1 MEDTTMIKKDYMKP
15 EMQTVEL
22 KHKCQIL
29 AGSVDPNGINDELIN
44 EEVNEGFSPELG
56 VIDVLDAFGK

>member
-1 MEDTTMIKKDYMKP
+1 MIKKDYMKP

-44 EEVNEGFSPELG
+44 EEVEQGFSPELG
-56 VIDVLDAFGK
+56 VIDVLDSFGK

>member
-1 MEDTTMIKKDYMKP
+1 MIKKDYMKP

-44 EEVNEGFSPELG
+44 EEVEQGFSPELG

>member
-1 MEDTTMIKKDYMKP
+1 MIKKDYMKP

-29 AGSVDPNGINDELIN
+29 AGSSQGVNDTLQD
-44 EEVNEGFSPELG
+44 EEVEDGFAPFFNGLEL
-56 VIDVLDAFGK
+56 

>member
-29 AGSVDPNGINDELIN
+29 AGSVDPNGINDELQDD
-44 EEVNEGFSPELG
+44 EVNAGW
-56 VIDVLDAFGK
+56 

>member
-29 AGSVDPNGINDELIN
+29 AGSVDTNGMNDELQD
-44 EEVNEGFSPELG
+44 EEVNEGFSPVL
-56 VIDVLDAFGK
+56 DVLDAFGK

>member
-1 MEDTTMIKKDYMKP
+1 MIKKDYMKP

-29 AGSVDPNGINDELIN
+29 AGSVDANGMNDELQN
-44 EEVNEGFSPELG
+44 EEVNEGFSPVL
-56 VIDVLDAFGK
+56 DVLDAFGK

>member
-44 EEVNEGFSPELG
+44 EDVNEGFSPELG

>member
-1 MEDTTMIKKDYMKP
+1 MIKKDYMKP

-44 EEVNEGFSPELG
+44 EDVNEGFSPELG

>member
-29 AGSVDPNGINDELIN
+29 AGSVDANGINDELIN

>member
-29 AGSVDPNGINDELIN
+29 AGSTEGMNDELIN
-44 EEVNEGFSPELG
+44 EEVEEGFSPVL
-56 VIDVLDAFGK
+56 DVLDAFGK

>member
-1 MEDTTMIKKDYMKP
+1 M
-15 EMQTVEL
+15 
-22 KHKCQIL
+22 
-29 AGSVDPNGINDELIN
+29 NDELIN

>member
-29 AGSVDPNGINDELIN
+29 AGSVDANGINDELQN
-44 EEVNEGFSPELG
+44 EEVNEGFSPVL
-56 VIDVLDAFGK
+56 DVLDAFGK

>member
-29 AGSVDPNGINDELIN
+29 AGSTEGMNDELIN

>member
-1 MEDTTMIKKDYMKP
+1 MIKKDYMKP

-29 AGSVDPNGINDELIN
+29 AGSVDANGINDELIN

>member
-1 MEDTTMIKKDYMKP
+1 MEDTTMIKKEYMKP
-15 EMQTVEL
+15 EMQTVGL

>member
-1 MEDTTMIKKDYMKP
+1 
-15 EMQTVEL
+15 MQTVEL

>member
-44 EEVNEGFSPELG
+44 EEVEQGFSPELG

>member
-1 MEDTTMIKKDYMKP
+1 MIKKDYMKP

-44 EEVNEGFSPELG
+44 EEVEEGFSPELG

>member
-1 MEDTTMIKKDYMKP
+1 MIKKDYMKP

-29 AGSVDPNGINDELIN
+29 AGSVDANGINNELIN
-44 EEVNEGFSPELG
+44 EDVNEGFSPELG

>member
-44 EEVNEGFSPELG
+44 EDVNEGFSPELG
-56 VIDVLDAFGK
+56 VIEVLDAFGK

>member
-15 EMQTVEL
+15 EMAVVKIQQ
-22 KHKCQIL
+22 HCQIL

-44 EEVNEGFSPELG
+44 EEVEEGFSPELG

>member
-29 AGSVDPNGINDELIN
+29 AGSTEGMNDELIN
-44 EEVNEGFSPELG
+44 EEVTEGWAPEFN
-56 VIDVLDAFGK
+56 DVLNNEIFGIK

>member
-1 MEDTTMIKKDYMKP
+1 MTKKDYMKP

-29 AGSVDPNGINDELIN
+29 AGSVDANGMNNELIN

>member
-1 MEDTTMIKKDYMKP
+1 MIKKDYMKP

-29 AGSVDPNGINDELIN
+29 AGSIDPNGINDELIN

>member
-1 MEDTTMIKKDYMKP
+1 MIKKEYMKP

-29 AGSVDPNGINDELIN
+29 AGSVTSVKTTGLDDDLILPDEDKSGN
-44 EEVNEGFSPELG
+44 PWEN
-56 VIDVLDAFGK
+56 AW